1 MAITVNRI
9 TIAAGAAGTAAGEQ
23 MQGRG
28 GQRIRQTTQAQCA
41 GFNNRT
47 KQNLYGFLERGRGD
61 LKLKSDARPNAPVSF
76 LKPNDKNYRGVVY
89 AMRPLYCSKYALS
102 LGTMRG
108 VKKRIM
114 RENPTAEPTAGP
126 LFSGNMN
133 RCGERCPG
141 LCFPL

>member
-1 MAITVNRI
+1 
-9 TIAAGAAGTAAGEQ
+9 

-28 GQRIRQTTQAQCA
+28 GIENRQEAEAQRP

-47 KQNLYGFLERGRGD
+47 LKNLYGFLERGRGD
-61 LKLKSDARPNAPVSF
+61 LKLKKHQRPNAPVSVIE
-76 LKPNDKNYRGVVY
+76 PNDKNYRGVVY